1 VNWDNQN
8 NKDPWGNNNNDAPDF
23 DELIKKFSAIFGGS
37 NSKSN
42 GSSSGGGFN
51 MPKGKLF
58 GYGFFAFVL
67 IYASLSVYT
76 LDSSE
81 QAVVLRFGKYH
92 ETTDE
97 GLNFMLAGIDE
108 RYVENVTLTRRY
120 SQSANMLTK
129 DENIVDVTVSAQ
141 YRIANLKDFV
151 LNVKDPES
159 SLRQATESALRH
171 VVGDNTLDQTLTVGR
186 QDIAMRVGERL
197 QSYLDLYQTGLNVQ
211 QVNIEKTDPPAAVK
225 DAFDDVVAA
234 REDKERLQNEA
245 ERYAVSIVPE
255 ARGQAQARIQ
265 DAEGYRKQVVAN
277 AEGEVVRFNK
287 LLAEY
292 QKAPEVTRDRLYID
306 AMQSVLSNS
315 TKIMV
320 DVEGGNN
327 LLYLP
332 LDKIMEQNKKNEDEE

>member
-1 VNWDNQN
+1 MNWDNQD
-8 NKDPWGNNNNDAPDF
+8 KDPWGGKNDAPDF
-23 DELIKKFSAIFGGS
+23 DDLIKKFSTFLGGKDSS
-37 NSKSN
+37 NKK
-42 GSSSGGGFN
+42 SSGGGGGMKIPTTRIF
-51 MPKGKLF
+51 L
-58 GYGFFAFVL
+58 YGFFAFL
-67 IYASLSVYT
+67 IIYASQSIYQ
-76 LDSSE
+76 LDASE
-81 QAVVLRFGKYH
+81 RAVILRFGKFY
-92 ETTDE
+92 EEQQE
-97 GLNFMLAGIDE
+97 GLNFRLAGIDE
-108 RYVENVTLTRRY
+108 RYIENVSLTRRY
-120 SQSANMLTK
+120 TQTNSMLTK

-186 QDIAMRVGERL
+186 QDIAMRVAERL
-197 QSYLDLYQTGLNVQ
+197 QNYLDIYKTGLNVQ

-245 ERYAVSIVPE
+245 ERYALSIVPE

-265 DAEGYRKQVVAN
+265 DAEGYKKQVVAN
-277 AEGEVVRFNK
+277 AEGEVVRFDK
-287 LLAEY
+287 LLEEY
-292 QKAPEVTRDRLYID
+292 RKAPEVTRDRLYID

-315 TKIMV
+315 TKIMI

-332 LDKIMEQNKKNEDEE
+332 LDKIMEQNKKEEEE